1 MSIAHKKL
9 FHKKFII
16 YYAKFLCIKESS
28 DYVILM
34 SDYVILM
41 SDYVILMKKLSIV
54 VSGSRYRESYKSMVT
69 PTFHIMCQEF

>member
-28 DYVILM
+28 DYI
-34 SDYVILM
+34 ILM

-54 VSGSRYRESYKSMVT
+54 VSGSKDTENHT
-69 PTFHIMCQEF
+69 NL